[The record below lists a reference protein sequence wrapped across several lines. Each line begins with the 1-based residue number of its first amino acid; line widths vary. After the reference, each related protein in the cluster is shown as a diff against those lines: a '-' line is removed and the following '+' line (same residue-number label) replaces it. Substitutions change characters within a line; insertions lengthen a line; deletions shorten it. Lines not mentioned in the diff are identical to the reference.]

1 MRSFLA
7 GIIIVLAI
15 EAAAFFA
22 FIYSGSFNVAA
33 DSPDPP
39 GVDWILETVRENSID
54 NRIKN
59 VQVPPDF
66 DKINTS
72 KAAEDFKNVCVN
84 CHVAPGIQHSM
95 FGMGLNPAPPDLGD
109 SAAELSP
116 ATIFWFAKN
125 GIKMT
130 GMPSFSKMFSEP
142 ELWAITAYIK
152 TFPKMGRK

>member
-1 MRSFLA
+1 
-7 GIIIVLAI
+7 
-15 EAAAFFA
+15 
-22 FIYSGSFNVAA
+22 
-33 DSPDPP
+33 
-39 GVDWILETVRENSID
+39 
-54 NRIKN
+54 
-59 VQVPPDF
+59 
-66 DKINTS
+66 
-72 KAAEDFKNVCVN
+72 
-84 CHVAPGIQHSM
+84 M

-142 ELWAITAYIK
+142 ELWAITTYIK